1 MKQRKYFKRCKLL
14 KILIMTIAAMV
25 IYHGLW
31 AVNKLHARPDLAQ
44 AESSP
49 AALAQTTEV
58 IKAC

>member
-1 MKQRKYFKRCKLL
+1 
-14 KILIMTIAAMV
+14 MTIAAMV